1 MYSESFATSLQ
12 TYEKQ
17 TGIELSRHPLAE
29 QLRYPDSAESI
40 IAILQEQVPTSSE
53 FRGTDRIAISIS
65 SIVSVLYTLSVGIN
79 LYWVRSKMPIGLFHL

>member
-1 MYSESFATSLQ
+1 MFSELFATSLQ

-17 TGIELSRHPLAE
+17 TGIELSGHPLAE

-40 IAILQEQVPTSSE
+40 ITILQEQVPASSE
-53 FRGTDRIAISIS
+53 FRGTDRITISIS

-79 LYWVRSKMPIGLFHL
+79 LSWVRSKMPIGLFHL